1 MNMMMTDFRT
11 EMVITEILD
20 TERSYVRHLR
30 EVVEDYLGYWKT
42 RNVLSK
48 VQCNQL
54 FGNITEIYKFSK
66 LFLCELESC
75 KPNAREIARCFLNNR
90 LKFIVYSTYCV
101 NFHKSDS
108 ILSDLM
114 RNPQTLN
121 TILQRQKDLGHRLPL
136 GSYLVFPIQR
146 MLRYHL
152 LLEKLAMYTPGNTSE
167 RLLVSKAHGKMTL
180 LARIIDETKNKFEKG
195 GRIKEMQ
202 QLMKQWQ
209 DRTNIELSNNC
220 FELYAEGD
228 LLIAGTKKKLRV
240 ILLNNVLLIAKE
252 QKCGQLEYKDHISS
266 NDMTIT
272 ENVDGDPLSFCVS
285 SNEDH
290 KHSYKLQARVK
301 KEKIFWVKTLNH
313 MKADTTGFSAMTG
326 LAELIAERFYLP
338 SDLL

>member
-152 LLEKLAMYTPGNTSE
+152 LLE
-167 RLLVSKAHGKMTL
+167 
-180 LARIIDETKNKFEKG
+180 
-195 GRIKEMQ
+195 
-202 QLMKQWQ
+202 
-209 DRTNIELSNNC
+209 IELSNNC